1 MAHTALGSHQV
12 GSTRR
17 NQCIAVSDHDWA
29 CARSVCQDS
38 MTPPHTHLYAPPA
51 YAVVLLPLSC
61 VCGTSMHPTRILS
74 NVLCVAVCVCVCV
87 VCVCVCVCVRACV
100 RASCVCATCVCV
112 CVCVWFTPP
121 LPGNLVSTAG
131 LQLTGNAAQTAAK
144 SPRNTLDFYCISQ
157 VIRCV
162 LLCVL
167 CSTHPPSR
175 QLGGLQASCNLQRAP
190 N

>member
-1 MAHTALGSHQV
+1 MRIDLCHLCHPVHAVVHDTQQVTGDAQMAHTALGSHQV

-74 NVLCVAVCVCVCV
+74 TVLRVAVCVFVL
-87 VCVCVCVCVRACV
+87 
-100 RASCVCATCVCV
+100 
-112 CVCVWFTPP
+112 WFTPP
-121 LPGNLVSTAG
+121 FQATWR
-131 LQLTGNAAQTAAK
+131 LQPA
-144 SPRNTLDFYCISQ
+144 
-157 VIRCV
+157 
-162 LLCVL
+162 
-167 CSTHPPSR
+167 
-175 QLGGLQASCNLQRAP
+175 CNLQGTPHRRLPRALETHWTFTASHK
-190 N
+190 